1 MISGMSAKEA
11 TAGDIAS
18 SESSVPI
25 VARSA
30 PNEAVGDLR
39 DAENV
44 YRIDPDRQ
52 RC

>member
-1 MISGMSAKEA
+1 MSAKEA

-18 SESSVPI
+18 SEWSMAI

-39 DAENV
+39 DGGNV